1 MWEAFSYGQKP
12 YKVGWAV
19 WQWWAGEVDQHE
31 GWTLAL
37 HICLY
42 PWPEQK
48 MKGPEV
54 LEFIKQGKR
63 MECPPECPPEMYAL
77 MSDCWIYK

>member
-12 YKVGWAV
+12 YKAGTGRGLCGVGRG
-19 WQWWAGEVDQHE
+19 AGGTWHSRRLPAQ
-31 GWTLAL
+31 
-37 HICLY
+37 
-42 PWPEQK
+42 QK

-54 LEFIKQGKR
+54 LEFIKQGRR

>member
-19 WQWWAGEVDQHE
+19 WQWWTGEV
-31 GWTLAL
+31 GKGPLAP
-37 HICLY
+37 HPCLC
-42 PWPEQK
+42 PCPEQK

-54 LEFIKQGKR
+54 LDFIKQGKR